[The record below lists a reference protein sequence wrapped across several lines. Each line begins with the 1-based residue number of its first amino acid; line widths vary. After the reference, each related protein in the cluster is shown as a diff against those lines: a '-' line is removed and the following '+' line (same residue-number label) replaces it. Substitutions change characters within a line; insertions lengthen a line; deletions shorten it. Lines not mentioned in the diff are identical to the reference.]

1 MSQSPLSRRHRKI
14 SQMISRVCLLDIHS
28 LSVLVSL
35 WQYCAL
41 VFFWQLLSSAT
52 THIHLF
58 QEFHHCQHL
67 ASLPNLIHL
76 HLFHCRNLT
85 LLWTRGR
92 FHPSSNYLQYRPHV
106 HYRRHLTHLNTPERR
121 CTTIPVVLP
130 WSLCHRTL
138 SKHAAQWDRTT
149 FKDVANSE
157 SMVGGNLF
165 TPIRYHCIGF
175 YGAGLLKVSVL
186 LYVPKMIPL
195 YPLNPS
201 QYRDLYVLR
210 RATAK
215 FFPSWLM
222 RSNFVYN
229 SKW

>member
-1 MSQSPLSRRHRKI
+1 MSQSLLSRRHRKI
-14 SQMISRVCLLDIHS
+14 TQMISRVCLLDINS
-28 LSVLVSL
+28 LSILVSL

-41 VFFWQLLSSAT
+41 VFFWQLLASAT

-76 HLFHCRNLT
+76 HLFHCRILT

-92 FHPSSNYLQYRPHV
+92 FHPRSNYLQYR
-106 HYRRHLTHLNTPERR
+106 RHLTRLNTPERR

-130 WSLCHRTL
+130 WSLHHRTL
-138 SKHAAQWDRTT
+138 SKHVAQWDRTT
-149 FKDVANSE
+149 CKDVANSE
-157 SMVGGNLF
+157 SMVGGILF

-175 YGAGLLKVSVL
+175 LCCRTLEGKYSPLCTQNDPPLP
-186 LYVPKMIPL
+186 PKPLIIPWYICL
-195 YPLNPS
+195 TQSNC
-201 QYRDLYVLR
+201 
-210 RATAK
+210 A

-222 RSNFVYN
+222 RSSCVYN